1 MCAIKT
7 LLDMELGGGVS
18 PLYLHFF
25 ILHIFLHFASIAFLL
40 LSLMYYR
47 TMPFKAVFNIQ

>member
-1 MCAIKT
+1 
-7 LLDMELGGGVS
+7 MELGGGVS